1 MEASR
6 SDKITP
12 ARGAALAGRDL
23 HHNAL
28 EELLSQ
34 YEREKY
40 NLCTPITILD
50 GVPPMHRVSVRVVQ
64 IDADTETYAIPG
76 GDKVGLGKT
85 ALDKI
90 AAAAGIN
97 WIPERCG
104 QIDGYNDAHRIKYR
118 AVCSIQ
124 DFDGRRRIVFAEKEV
139 DLRGEPAWPV
149 ERLGIDTREF
159 IRVAD
164 NKATFH
170 MEIPAGTKASKCRE
184 CGQQIFWV
192 ETKNKK
198 NMPLDPSGDSHFSTC
213 PVKAKA
219 PAGWERVYQQ
229 RSNIHSLA
237 ESKAKLRCIR
247 AALGVPVSMPKDQ
260 AAKPFVVP
268 ALVPDLDVSDPEI
281 KRMVAASL
289 LGSQEALYGP
299 RPLPAGLQTPVQDE
313 LEEIDVSAMVEEP
326 EPLAAAAPIDPAI
339 AGQQAIPFDIA
350 AAPEF
355 PPDEAAVPPCGLPIG
370 EDVLKAC
377 DERRGK
383 FLGVVAWQCARIR
396 ELMPPDVADE
406 LFRKY
411 GTGFTPLTATEAEIR
426 GLSEALKAEINR
438 VAA

>member
-6 SDKITP
+6 NDKITP
-12 ARGAALAGRDL
+12 ARGAALAAQAGQNPLAAALAGYEQGR
-23 HHNAL
+23 
-28 EELLSQ
+28 
-34 YEREKY
+34 Y
-40 NLCTPITILD
+40 NFATPITVLD
-50 GVPPMHRVSVRVVQ
+50 QVPPMHRVSVRVVQ
-64 IDADTETYAIPG
+64 IDADTETYPIPG

-104 QIDGYNDAHRIKYR
+104 QIDGYNDAHRVKYR
-118 AVCSIQ
+118 AVCTIQ

-139 DLRGEPAWPV
+139 DLRGEPGWPV
-149 ERLGIDTREF
+149 ERLGVDTREF

-170 MEIPAGTKASKCRE
+170 MEIPAGTRSSKCRD
-184 CGQQIFWV
+184 CGQDVFWV
-192 ETKNKK
+192 ETRNGKK
-198 NMPLDPSGDSHFSTC
+198 MPLDPSGDSHFATC
-213 PVKAKA
+213 PAKAKL

-237 ESKAKLRCIR
+237 ESKAKLRCVR

-289 LGSQEALYGP
+289 IGAQDALYGP

-313 LEEIDVSAMVEEP
+313 PEPIDVSAMAEESEAP
-326 EPLAAAAPIDPAI
+326 AAAAPIDPAI
-339 AGQQAIPFDIA
+339 AGQQEIPFEQEPEMPPEEA
-350 AAPEF
+350 AAPL
-355 PPDEAAVPPCGLPIG
+355 CGLPITA
-370 EDVLKAC
+370 EQLAAADPTRAAHIDAIAKWIAHAA
-377 DERRGK
+377 K
-383 FLGVVAWQCARIR
+383 K
-396 ELMPPDVADE
+396 MPPDA
-406 LFRKY
+406 LAAFLQKI
-411 GTGFTPLTATEAEIR
+411 GTGLDPLTASVNELQGVI
-426 GLSEALKAEINR
+426 GLLKAEIAR
-438 VAA
+438 VAG

>member
-6 SDKITP
+6 SDKISP
-12 ARGAALAGRDL
+12 ARGTALAGRDL

-64 IDADTETYAIPG
+64 IDADTETYPIPG

-139 DLRGEPAWPV
+139 DLRGEPGWPV

-170 MEIPAGTKASKCRE
+170 MEIPAGTRASKCRE
-184 CGQQIFWV
+184 CGQEIFWV

-213 PVKAKA
+213 PAKAKA

-299 RPLPAGLQTPVQDE
+299 RPLPVGLQTPVQDE
-313 LEEIDVSAMVEEP
+313 LEEIDVSAMTEEQ

-339 AGQQAIPFDIA
+339 AGQQAIPFDQEPEMPPEETA
-350 AAPEF
+350 AS
-355 PPDEAAVPPCGLPIG
+355 PCGLPIT
-370 EDVLKAC
+370 DAMLAAV
-377 DERRGK
+377 DDTRRKHVEAIAAWVKHAAGK
-383 FLGVVAWQCARIR
+383 
-396 ELMPPDVADE
+396 MPPDAIGA
-406 LFRKY
+406 LCQKL
-411 GTGFTPLTATEAEIR
+411 GTGFDPLTAPA
-426 GLSEALKAEINR
+426 SELQGMIGALKAEIAR
-438 VAA
+438 VTK